1 MLISKLF
8 AIIFLSI
15 LNAKPTISIKIT
27 GLEHNRGKVF
37 LMLLDENERE
47 IGKKIV
53 AISGKSAIAEFSL
66 PGSGFYAVKVFH
78 DENNNQK
85 LDTNLVGFPKE
96 KWGVS
101 NNVKA
106 KLGPPV
112 FKKMLVEVRENTS
125 IAINLQ

>member
-1 MLISKLF
+1 M
-8 AIIFLSI
+8 
-15 LNAKPTISIKIT
+15 NAKPTISVKIN
-27 GLEHNRGKVF
+27 GFEHNRGKVF

-66 PGSGFYAVKVFH
+66 PSLGFYAVKVFH

-101 NNVKA
+101 NYVKA

>member
-1 MLISKLF
+1 MAISNLSVF
-8 AIIFLSI
+8 IFLSI
-15 LNAKPTISIKIT
+15 LNLKPTISVKIN
-27 GLEHNRGKVF
+27 GFEHHRGKVF

-47 IGKKIV
+47 IDKKIV
-53 AISGKSAIAEFSL
+53 VISDKMAIAEFAVPSA
-66 PGSGFYAVKVFH
+66 GRFAVKVFH

-106 KLGPPV
+106 KLGPPD
-112 FKKMLVEVRENTS
+112 FKKMLFEVGDNTS

>member
-15 LNAKPTISIKIT
+15 LNAKPTISVKIN

-47 IGKKIV
+47 IGKKMV
-53 AISGKSAIAEFSL
+53 AISDKSAIAEFSL
-66 PGSGFYAVKVFH
+66 PSLGFYAVKVFH

-112 FKKMLVEVRENTS
+112 FKKMLVEVRESTS